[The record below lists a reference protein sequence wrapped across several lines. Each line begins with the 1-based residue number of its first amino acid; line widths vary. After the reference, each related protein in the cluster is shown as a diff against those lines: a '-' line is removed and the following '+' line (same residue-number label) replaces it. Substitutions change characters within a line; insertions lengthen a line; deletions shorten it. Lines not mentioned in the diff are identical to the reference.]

1 MLKTVPCPNKY
12 YCISYYYL
20 FTLGTLVEVGW
31 LRCQNSEIGSH
42 KFVQNIIWLPI
53 MYLVWWGIL
62 KKQEMSSVPKSVQA
76 DCQYVGPSVVER
88 A

>member
-1 MLKTVPCPNKY
+1 MLYDKK
-12 YCISYYYL
+12 L
-20 FTLGTLVEVGW
+20 E
-31 LRCQNSEIGSH
+31 LRDGNITEIGSH

-76 DCQYVGPSVVER
+76 GCQYVGPSVVER